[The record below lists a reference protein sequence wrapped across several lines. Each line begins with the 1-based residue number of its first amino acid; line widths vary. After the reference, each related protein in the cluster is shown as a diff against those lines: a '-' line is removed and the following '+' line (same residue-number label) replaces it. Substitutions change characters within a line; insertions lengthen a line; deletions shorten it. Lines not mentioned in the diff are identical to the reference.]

1 MQKKK
6 RSAFFRVIISPN
18 QINGLLFPD
27 EEKNRW
33 DKHMEASSFL
43 RFLRYA
49 PMMAWKWS
57 EKPQTTTLEK
67 NNKCVFS
74 SSLDLLLS
82 PDVFM
87 QCTSNAEASHD
98 NKRLSNANAPKG
110 LASEPLVKLLMFVQI
125 SPVGKYE

>member
-1 MQKKK
+1 
-6 RSAFFRVIISPN
+6 
-18 QINGLLFPD
+18 
-27 EEKNRW
+27 
-33 DKHMEASSFL
+33 MEASSFL

-49 PMMAWKWS
+49 PMMAWQWS
-57 EKPQTTTLEK
+57 EKPPTTTLEK

-87 QCTSNAEASHD
+87 QCTSNAVASHD

-110 LASEPLVKLLMFVQI
+110 LSLRT
-125 SPVGKYE
+125 VGQTLDVCSDFPCGKI

>member
-1 MQKKK
+1 
-6 RSAFFRVIISPN
+6 
-18 QINGLLFPD
+18 
-27 EEKNRW
+27 
-33 DKHMEASSFL
+33 MEASSFL

-49 PMMAWKWS
+49 PMMAWQWS
-57 EKPQTTTLEK
+57 EKPPTTTLEK

-87 QCTSNAEASHD
+87 QCTSNAVASHD